1 MPPLSAWSLKL
12 KLSWLSALMVA
23 SGMGALAAWVV
34 SQLHDDY
41 GRMVFEQQRTAVN
54 FVARSLDHELQL
66 RIEALQA
73 IAPEIALKWSQGDA
87 TIQQAIRTFSGVKP
101 LFRRDVYV
109 LNRDGQRI
117 AESPPLD
124 HLGVSYAD
132 TDYFLR
138 VMRTGQAVVEPRI
151 GRFARQPVIIVA
163 VPVRTAGGA
172 LLGVLCGSELIS
184 PGSVFYFSE
193 GVRNGAG
200 GGFHVIDTQ
209 RRLFVTSTRAS
220 WTMTPLPKPGQNA
233 LLDQRLAGY
242 IGPGSTHTRSG
253 EEVLGIAATLN
264 HAPWLVTSY
273 LPVEEAFGPLYELR
287 WRIYAGAA
295 GLAVLIG
302 WWCWLLLRREL
313 APLEQAAQQLGSLQS
328 LDNLHTPLNSTG
340 SREIRVLLDNFNQL
354 LSHTHAQAELIRQE
368 RKRLE
373 DKVTLRTRELLA
385 ANAGLK
391 AKAREIE
398 DLYNHAP
405 CGYHSLDPEGRIV
418 TINDTELAMLGYDR
432 DEVMGR
438 PLIELMTEASQ
449 ALFRERFDVFLC
461 TGRVR
466 DLDYDFVR
474 KDGSILPVLIS
485 ADMVRDSSGRFVT
498 NRATLVDN
506 SERQAREQHI
516 AVMQQEL
523 ARRAEV
529 AEAATRAKSE
539 FLANMSHEIRTPMN
553 AIVGLTTLLQR
564 EVQPPQV
571 QQRLSKISDAT
582 HHLLGLLNDILDL
595 SKIEAGRLEL
605 SETDFSL
612 SALLERGLAL
622 VTERAQAKGLT
633 LQHDVHIANLGVPDA
648 LRGDAMRISQALLN
662 LLGNAVKFTSAGQV
676 VLRVTLDERR
686 PPEPEPATRW
696 HLRFSVED
704 TGPGLSEATQRR
716 LFEPFT
722 QADTSTTRQFG
733 GTGLG
738 LAITRRLAELMGGDV
753 GVTSQPGQG
762 STFWFSAW
770 LSEASAPLQMAEPI
784 APPSPEAL
792 QRLQGVRV
800 LLVEDNPIN
809 QEVARELLH
818 QMGVRVGIASH
829 GAAAVHHCQQHRPD
843 LIFMD
848 LQMPVMDGFEATRQ
862 LRQLPGF
869 DTVPIVAMTAN
880 AFGEDRA
887 ACLAVG
893 MNDHI
898 AKPVDPEVLQTVLV
912 RWLNREENNMGV
924 ERSITA
930 SPEPLPPPVRAVLDV
945 AAGLHSVGG
954 RRPLYERLLG
964 MLRDR
969 LEPDWIALQT
979 HIAQADVGE
988 ARRVAHSLKGAALTL
1003 GAQQLA
1009 DAAMQLEDVLRH
1021 LSTLDDPAAP
1031 WQTPLAG
1038 LRLAMTRLM
1047 EHEQVR
1053 ALQRSPT

>member
-1 MPPLSAWSLKL
+1 MLHFSAWPLKL
-12 KLSWLSALMVA
+12 KLALLTA
-23 SGMGALAAWVV
+23 LTLALGMGGLAAGVV
-34 SQLHDDY
+34 RQLRDDY
-41 GRMVFEQQRTAVN
+41 GRMVFDQQKTAVD
-54 FVARSLDHELQL
+54 FVARSLDHELRL
-66 RIEALQA
+66 RLDALLA
-73 IAPEIALKWSQGDA
+73 VAPDMAVRLSQGEPA
-87 TIQQAIRTFSGVKP
+87 VQAGTEHLRGLQS

-109 LNRDGQRI
+109 LDRQGQRV
-117 AESPPLD
+117 AEVPMR
-124 HLGVSYAD
+124 HHTGTSYAD
-132 TDYFLR
+132 TSYFVQ
-138 VMRTGQAVVEPRI
+138 VMRSGTAVVEPRI
-151 GRFARQPVIIVA
+151 GRFAHQPVIIVA
-163 VPVRTAGGA
+163 VPLRSAQGE

-184 PGSVFYFSE
+184 PGSVFYFADE
-193 GVRNGAG
+193 VRNGAQ

-209 RRLFVTSTRAS
+209 RRVFVTSTRAS
-220 WTMTPLPKPGQNA
+220 WTMTPLPEAGQNP
-233 LLDQRLAGY
+233 LLDRRLAGY
-242 IGPGSTHTRSG
+242 TGPGTTHSRAG
-253 EEVLGIAATLN
+253 EDVLGVAAALE

-273 LPVEEAFGPLYELR
+273 LPVAEAFGPLNVLR

-295 GLAVLIG
+295 GLAVLVG
-302 WWCWLLLRREL
+302 LGCWLVLRREL
-313 APLEQAAQQLGSLQS
+313 APLEQAARHLGRLQD
-328 LDNLHTPLNSTG
+328 LDNLPPPLHSTG
-340 SREIRVLLDNFNQL
+340 SPEIRVLLDNFNQL
-354 LSHTHAQAELIRQE
+354 LGHTQAQAETIRQE

-373 DKVTLRTRELLA
+373 DKVALRTRELLA
-385 ANAGLK
+385 ANTGLR
-391 AKAREIE
+391 AKAHEVE

-418 TINDTELAMLGYDR
+418 TVNDTELAMLGYER
-432 DEVMGR
+432 DELIGR
-438 PLIELMTEASQ
+438 PLIDLMTPPSQ
-449 ALFRERFDVFLC
+449 ALFRSRFETFMR

-466 DLDYDFVR
+466 DLEYDFVR
-474 KDGSILPVLIS
+474 KDGSLLPVLIS
-485 ADMVRDSSGRFVT
+485 ADMVRDSAGRFIT

-506 SERQAREQHI
+506 SERKARERHI
-516 AVMQQEL
+516 AAMQDEL

-564 EVQPPQV
+564 EVSTPVV
-571 QQRLSKISDAT
+571 QQRLGKIADAT
-582 HHLLGLLNDILDL
+582 HHLLGLINDILDL

-605 SETDFSL
+605 SEVDFSL
-612 SALLERGLAL
+612 SALLERSLAF
-622 VTERAQAKGLT
+622 VADRAQAKGLA
-633 LQHDVHIANLGVPDA
+633 LRQDLPPAPSWPDA
-648 LRGDAMRISQALLN
+648 LRGDAMRVSQALLN
-662 LLGNAVKFTSAGQV
+662 LLGNAVKFTSTGQV
-676 VLRVTLDERR
+676 VLRVTLDACD
-686 PPEPEPATRW
+686 PPAPAPATRW
-696 HLRFSVED
+696 RLRFSVED
-704 TGPGLSEATQRR
+704 SGPGLSEATQRR

-753 GVTSQPGQG
+753 GVASQLGQG

-770 LSEASAPLQMAEPI
+770 LGVASAPPQVHPEPM

-792 QRLQGVRV
+792 RRLQGVRV

-809 QEVARELLH
+809 QEVACELLH
-818 QMGVRVGIASH
+818 QMGVYVDVASH
-829 GAAAVHHCQQHRPD
+829 GAAAVHHCQQQRPN
-843 LIFMD
+843 LVLMD
-848 LQMPVMDGFEATRQ
+848 LQMPVMDGLEATRQ

-898 AKPVDPEVLQTVLV
+898 AKPVDPDVLQAVLV
-912 RWLNREENNMGV
+912 RWLNQQENDVGA
-924 ERSITA
+924 EKQT
-930 SPEPLPPPVRAVLDV
+930 PDLPQPLLARVVLDIE
-945 AAGLHSVGG
+945 AGLHSVGG

-969 LEPDWIALQT
+969 LESDWTALQS
-979 HIAQADVGE
+979 HMAQANVGE

-1021 LSTLDDPAAP
+1021 LSTLDDTASQ

-1038 LRLAMTRLM
+1038 LRAAMTRLT
-1047 EHEQVR
+1047 EHEQVQ
-1053 ALQRSPT
+1053 ALQHTQT